1 MYRTASAGIYFSEV
15 FCMNCCIDEI
25 CNKTVINI
33 ENGCKVGYV
42 YDVEADMCSGQ
53 ISALLVAGNE
63 KGLMLRRPECFRI
76 SWCDI
81 AVIGEE
87 TILVKNIPLQQNNH
101 KSGKSIFGLFSK

>member
-1 MYRTASAGIYFSEV
+1 MYRTASDGIYFSEV

-53 ISALLVAGNE
+53 ISALLVTGAE
-63 KGLMLRRPECFRI
+63 KALLLRRPDCFRI
-76 SWCDI
+76 RWCDI

-87 TILVKNIPLQQNNH
+87 TILVKNVPQPENNQ